1 MMYTGLYLEDQLD
14 DRLGNA
20 DWPELE
26 LWGDVHGARET
37 SEYFLALQKLP
48 TEQELLEMEGDQDET
63 ILDDRL
69 LQRERRTA
77 LRH

>member
-1 MMYTGLYLEDQLD
+1 MHTGLYLEVQLD
-14 DRLGNA
+14 DSLDNA

-37 SEYFLALQKLP
+37 SEYFLALQKPP
-48 TEQELLEMEGDQDET
+48 TEQELLEMEGDQDDAF
-63 ILDDRL
+63 LDDRL

-77 LRH
+77 QRH

>member
-1 MMYTGLYLEDQLD
+1 MLHTGLYLEDQLND
-14 DRLGNA
+14 SFDNV

-26 LWGDVHGARET
+26 LGDSHVSLDT
-37 SEYFLALQKLP
+37 SEYLLALQKLP
-48 TEQELLEMEGDQDET
+48 TAQELLEMAADQDADF
-63 ILDDRL
+63 LDDRL

>member
-1 MMYTGLYLEDQLD
+1 MMHTGLYPEDQLD
-14 DRLGNA
+14 DSLDHAN
-20 DWPELE
+20 WPELE
-26 LWGDVHGARET
+26 LWGDSQAAADT

-48 TEQELLEMEGDQDET
+48 TEQELLEMEVDQDDLIWDE
-63 ILDDRL
+63 RL

>member
-1 MMYTGLYLEDQLD
+1 M
-14 DRLGNA
+14 
-20 DWPELE
+20 E

-48 TEQELLEMEGDQDET
+48 TEQELLEMEGDQDEL

-69 LQRERRTA
+69 LHRERRTA